1 MSNYR
6 ITKKKIKKL
15 AQVRLFIKSN
25 AEWIKVW
32 ADSIASGDLNRAGI
46 AHQFVNYTWKQV
58 LDIARQNRIKSKQ
71 LKIYS
76 YKTFGI

>member
-1 MSNYR
+1 MIISSSVDLNE
-6 ITKKKIKKL
+6 
-15 AQVRLFIKSN
+15 VRLFIKSN

>member
-6 ITKKKIKKL
+6 IAKKKIKKL
-15 AQVRLFIKSN
+15 SQMRLFIKSN

-32 ADSIASGDLNRAGI
+32 VDSIASGDLNCAGI
-46 AHQFVNYTWKQV
+46 ALQFSNYTWKQV
-58 LDIARQNRIKSKQ
+58 LDIAHQNRLKSKQ
-71 LKIYS
+71 LKLYS